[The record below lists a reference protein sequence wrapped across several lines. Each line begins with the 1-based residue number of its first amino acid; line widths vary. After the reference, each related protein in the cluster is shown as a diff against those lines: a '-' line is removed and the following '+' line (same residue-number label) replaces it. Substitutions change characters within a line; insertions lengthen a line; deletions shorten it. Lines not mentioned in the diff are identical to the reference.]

1 MEGGG
6 QRLYGQACRV
16 QNGGAGMW
24 GGGLGQHE
32 VGVGGGVRMWGG
44 GARAHVG
51 RVVGGLLGE
60 KLDIVEAVAELE
72 PWRRLQLLDEH
83 VGVW

>member
-1 MEGGG
+1 ME
-6 QRLYGQACRV
+6 R
-16 QNGGAGMW
+16 
-24 GGGLGQHE
+24 
-32 VGVGGGVRMWGG
+32 GGVRMWGG